1 MENIING
8 IKVCCGAVA
17 AVLSFVFGGLD
28 VLLKALIACMVVDY
42 ITGVCAAIYQRELN
56 SSTGFKG
63 ILKKIVI
70 VCIVA
75 VAHIA
80 DVVFGINAIR
90 EMAVGFYIANE
101 GISILENAGKMN
113 VPIAKNLA
121 SILEQ
126 LKDKF
131 EKEDDEDVKH

>member
-8 IKVCCGAVA
+8 IKICCGTIA

-42 ITGVCAAIYQRELN
+42 ITGVCAAVYRKKLN
-56 SSTGFKG
+56 SATGFKG

-70 VCIVA
+70 MCIVA
-75 VAHIA
+75 AAHFMDI
-80 DVVFGINAIR
+80 VFGINAIR

-126 LKDKF
+126 LREKTEKDVEI
-131 EKEDDEDVKH
+131 EK

>member
-8 IKVCCGAVA
+8 IKICCGAVA

-28 VLLKALIACMVVDY
+28 VLLKALIACIVVDY
-42 ITGVCAAIYQRELN
+42 ITGLCAAVYQKKLN

-63 ILKKIVI
+63 ILKKFVILCIVI
-70 VCIVA
+70 AAHFMDVA
-75 VAHIA
+75 
-80 DVVFGINAIR
+80 FGINAIR

-121 SILEQ
+121 GILEQ
-126 LKDKF
+126 LRAKTEKDIKI
-131 EKEDDEDVKH
+131 EKK